1 MSFRRT
7 FALVTVFGLLQLFVA
22 VWLPVLTVIVPVTV
36 VISCALIDQLRP
48 RAVLA
53 SFMLIGLIA
62 DVWSSGS
69 GEYLLAWAAGGVL
82 LATVS
87 IRLDFA
93 NRQTVPP
100 LYLAVPVVA
109 AMELI
114 LLLFNGRSELLSAL
128 SFVLV
133 SMVVAALS
141 SFLLDATVK
150 LIKRVA

>member
-109 AMELI
+109 A
-114 LLLFNGRSELLSAL
+114 
-128 SFVLV
+128 
-133 SMVVAALS
+133 LS